1 MNIICLDIDDCI
13 FINDSTY
20 AGEAED
26 ALDLLEINLKRL
38 LLIINK
44 WDFKV
49 FITSSWFSILILEE
63 NNMDLSEI
71 KDKNY
76 IFLKTNG
83 LIDNPS
89 IYKIRQFMEKK

>member
-26 ALDLLEINLKRL
+26 ALDLLEI
-38 LLIINK
+38 
-44 WDFKV
+44 
-49 FITSSWFSILILEE
+49 
-63 NNMDLSEI
+63 
-71 KDKNY
+71 KDENY

-83 LIDNPS
+83 LIDNSS
-89 IYKIRQFMEKK
+89 IYKIRQFIEKK